1 MAITLSRQIGNTT
14 LTFETGKLA
23 KQADGSCVV
32 TLGETQ
38 VIATCTTA
46 VLYVPAG

>member
-1 MAITLSRQIGNTT
+1 MAITLSRQIGNNT
-14 LTFETGKLA
+14 LTFETGRLA

-38 VIATCTTA
+38 VL
-46 VLYVPAG
+46 VS